1 MSIPDHI
8 YRQLQT
14 DAETIAELQEAL
26 TEVSAECEELEGILA
41 TIEAIHESDI
51 NDMEAELAVSA
62 LDKVAVVEEIASW
75 LHSLIGDDAMF
86 AFRAKF
92 IGEGEVSS

>member
-1 MSIPDHI
+1 MIPEHI

-26 TEVSAECEELEGILA
+26 TEVNAECEELEGILA

-75 LHSLIGDDAMF
+75 LHNLIGDDAMF